1 MRFRLQ
7 ETQGGVTVFD
17 EEAGECY
24 KSRHSALAEAEH
36 VFFRPGV
43 IENWWYP
50 TAAPFRILELGFG
63 LGTNFEFLRRQNAH
77 LHLTTIDRDLAG
89 ARFLLEAEA
98 NPALCAILESRRYEE
113 GSFAAQLLE
122 EDFFL
127 ALPRLIGSG
136 EKFHCVYFDPFSPK
150 ANPDAWT
157 ERLFRLATD
166 LLEPNGRLVTY
177 SVSRAAKDG
186 AALAGLKVEKRD
198 LPPELQKRSSL
209 LAIKPQA

>member
-36 VFFRPGV
+36 VFYRPG
-43 IENWWYP
+43 IRESSWFGQ
-50 TAAPFRILELGFG
+50 AAPFRVLELGFG
-63 LGTNFEFLRRQNAH
+63 LGTNFEFLRRQGDG
-77 LHLTTIDRDLAG
+77 LHLVSIDRDLGG
-89 ARFLLEAEA
+89 ARFLLSAEPNA
-98 NPALCAILESRRYEE
+98 ALTAILETKEFQE
-113 GSFAAQLLE
+113 GSFSARLLE
-122 EDFFL
+122 EDFFV
-127 ALPRLIGSG
+127 ALPRLIEAG

-157 ERLFRLATD
+157 EKLFSLAAE
-166 LLEPNGRLVTY
+166 LLFPEGRLVTY

-186 AALAGLKVEKRD
+186 AALAGLRAQKRD

-209 LAIKPQA
+209 LAIK